1 MAKII
6 NYDKRRFHLFLIS
19 EIFYLFIFFGLWV
32 EFHLYYKW
40 SILNSETTFL
50 LIVAAPFIYFLA
62 FHIYYIFVSFKMEE
76 LKYLRKTA
84 ILLFLFRIL
93 LLSFVFVNWF
103 GGNIVLDAI
112 YRSGKQPDKN
122 LLLFK
127 HLISGS
133 IEIIPYLIFE
143 ICFIASFF
151 VKELEN
157 KRKIMIVVFLLSL
170 VCFYILQS
178 YGFMTYLP

>member
-6 NYDKRRFHLFLIS
+6 DYDKRWRHLVLIS
-19 EIFYLFIFFGLWV
+19 EIFYLFIFFELWTV
-32 EFHLYYKW
+32 FHLYYKW
-40 SILNSETTFL
+40 YISATTFL
-50 LIVAAPFIYFLA
+50 FIVMGPFLFLLV
-62 FHIYYIFVSFKMEE
+62 FHIYYIFMSFYLER
-76 LKYLRKTA
+76 LKYLRKFA
-84 ILLFLFRIL
+84 VSLLLFRLL
-93 LLSFVFVNWF
+93 LLSFVFFKWLTDM
-103 GGNIVLDAI
+103 IILDAI
-112 YRSGKQPDKN
+112 YRSGKQPDKK

-127 HLISGS
+127 NVISGS

-151 VKELEN
+151 VKKLEN
-157 KRKIMIVVFLLSL
+157 KRKIMIVIFLLSL

>member
-6 NYDKRRFHLFLIS
+6 DSDKLWHHLVLIS

-40 SILNSETTFL
+40 SIINSETIFL
-50 LIVAAPFIYFLA
+50 LIIVLPFICFLA
-62 FHIYYIFVSFKMEE
+62 FHIYYIFLSFYVER
-76 LKYLRKTA
+76 LKYLRKSVV
-84 ILLFLFRIL
+84 LLLLFRIL
-93 LLSFVFVNWF
+93 LLSFVFFKWLTEM
-103 GGNIVLDAI
+103 IILDAI
-112 YRSGKQPDKN
+112 FRSGKQPDKS

-127 HLISGS
+127 NVVSGS

-151 VKELEN
+151 VKGLEN

-178 YGFMTYLP
+178 CGFMN

>member
-6 NYDKRRFHLFLIS
+6 DYDKRWRHLVLIS

-50 LIVAAPFIYFLA
+50 FIVVAPFIYFLA
-62 FHIYYIFVSFKMEE
+62 FQIYYIFVSFKMEE
-76 LKYLRKTA
+76 LKYLRKTV

-93 LLSFVFVNWF
+93 LLSFVFVNWL

-112 YRSGKQPDKN
+112 YKSGKQPDKN

-127 HLISGS
+127 HLILGS

-157 KRKIMIVVFLLSL
+157 KRKIMVVIFLLSL

-178 YGFMTYLP
+178 YGFMNY